1 MIEQPLT
8 QLHLHLPAH
17 TEYQLAGEQAHSGHG
32 GRQHHDPAGL
42 LQHAFVG
49 EAALKFIDD
58 PTDLHRDRDAE
69 DVDHHE
75 GNRPHKNGSAMRA
88 QVAADQVQAHRRHA
102 GFGLGRS
109 T

>member
-1 MIEQPLT
+1 MIEQSLA
-8 QLHLHLPAH
+8 QLHLHLPPY
-17 TEYQLAGEQAHSGHG
+17 TEHQLAGQKAYSCHG
-32 GRQHHDPAGL
+32 ARQHHNPAGL
-42 LQHAFVG
+42 AQHACVG
-49 EAALKFIDD
+49 EAVLKFVDD

-75 GNRPHKNGSAMRA
+75 GNRPHENGSAMRA

-102 GFGLGRS
+102 GFGLGCS